1 MKRPKWG
8 LTTQFWAAM
17 LESEE
22 TEIWGAQAY
31 NKYVEESQIEGNE
44 ATLDKYGSAL

>member
-1 MKRPKWG
+1 
-8 LTTQFWAAM
+8 M

-31 NKYVEESQIEGNE
+31 NKYVEASQIEGNE
-44 ATLDKYGSAL
+44 ATLDEYGSAL